1 MLYIAA
7 LLSVVLGLAHSV
19 LGERYILV
27 RLFRDK
33 NLPRLFG
40 GTAFTAS
47 TLRFA
52 WHITT
57 LAWFGFATLLVQLG
71 QGSLTSSGAARTI
84 GWTFIASGV
93 LPLAFTRGRH
103 VSWLVLFLIGGL
115 SLAWNSQ

>member
-19 LGERYILV
+19 LGEQNIFGRIFRSMKLSIFMTGV
-27 RLFRDK
+27 LRL
-33 NLPRLFG
+33 
-40 GTAFTAS
+40 
-47 TLRFA
+47 A

-71 QGSLTSSGAARTI
+71 QGSLTVSAAARTI

-93 LPLAFTRGRH
+93 LPIVFTRGRH
-103 VSWLVLFLIGGL
+103 WSWLVLFLIGGL
-115 SLAWNSQ
+115 SLTWSLFQ